1 MQRYEEGTDR
11 NQVQV
16 VSLEDLIGEDNP
28 VRVIDLLTVQILQ
41 KWDFSMHKQKKQEG
55 HGRTWGRFL
64 RPGEYS
70 VHMAN

>member
-28 VRVIDLLTVQILQ
+28 VRVIDLLTV
-41 KWDFSMHKQKKQEG
+41 
-55 HGRTWGRFL
+55 
-64 RPGEYS
+64 
-70 VHMAN
+70 